1 MYASWTTKLIVGLF
15 ALAGIAA
22 LAVLS
27 LRLGK
32 IELLNNNGYVVYAN
46 FDNISG
52 LKTGDEVEIAG
63 VQVGKV
69 VALSLK
75 DYRAHVALRLNQGV
89 QVDTEAIASIKTS
102 GIIGDKYVSISLGS
116 GEHDIAAGGVI
127 RRTQSAFV
135 LEDAIGQ
142 LINSNS
148 SSNNSS
154 NSNGGGSGSANGASP
169 GDHDRVQSRATI
181 DCCLE
186 RDCCL
191 KKDRKLVVCAEQL
204 FRT

>member
-32 IELLNNNGYVVYAN
+32 IELLSNNGYVVYAN

-75 DYRAHVALRLNQGV
+75 DDRAHVALRLNQGV
-89 QVDTEAIASIKTS
+89 AVDSEAIASIKTS

-116 GEHDIAAGGVI
+116 GDDIAAGGVI

-169 GDHDRVQSRATI
+169 GDHDKSPKAGQ
-181 DCCLE
+181 
-186 RDCCL
+186 
-191 KKDRKLVVCAEQL
+191 Q
-204 FRT
+204 

>member
-22 LAVLS
+22 LAILS

-32 IELLNNNGYVVYAN
+32 IELFNNKGYIVYAN

-52 LKTGDEVEIAG
+52 VKVGDQVEIAG

-69 VALSLK
+69 ISISLK
-75 DYRAHVALRLNQGV
+75 DYRAHVGMRINDGV

-102 GIIGDKYVSISLGS
+102 GIIGDKYVSISLGG
-116 GEHDIAAGGVI
+116 GEHDIADGGVI

-142 LINSNS
+142 LINGSGS
-148 SSNNSS
+148 SSPS
-154 NSNGGGSGSANGASP
+154 GGSGSGSSGGSGRGTAP
-169 GDHDRVQSRATI
+169 GETDKD
-181 DCCLE
+181 
-186 RDCCL
+186 L
-191 KKDRKLVVCAEQL
+191 K
-204 FRT
+204 

>member
-15 ALAGIAA
+15 ALAGIVA
-22 LAVLS
+22 LAILS

-32 IELLNNNGYVVYAN
+32 IELLNSNGYVIYAN

-52 LKTGDEVEIAG
+52 LKAGDQVEIAG

-69 VALSLK
+69 IAISLK
-75 DYRAHVALRLNQGV
+75 DYRAHVGLRINQGV

-102 GIIGDKYVSISLGS
+102 GIIGDKYVSVSLGG
-116 GEHDIAAGGVI
+116 GEHDLADDGVI

-142 LINSNS
+142 LINSNGS
-148 SSNNSS
+148 SSSS
-154 NSNGGGSGSANGASP
+154 GGGTGSGGGSSS
-169 GDHDRVQSRATI
+169 GDHNKGLQ
-181 DCCLE
+181 
-186 RDCCL
+186 
-191 KKDRKLVVCAEQL
+191 
-204 FRT
+204 

>member
-22 LAVLS
+22 LAILS

-32 IELLNNNGYVVYAN
+32 IELWSNDGYVIYAN

-52 LKTGDEVEIAG
+52 LKTGDQVEIAG

-69 VALSLK
+69 VALGLK
-75 DYRAHVALRLNQGV
+75 DYRAHVALRINNGV
-89 QVDTEAIASIKTS
+89 RVDTDAIASIKTS
-102 GIIGDKYVSISLGS
+102 GIIGDKYVSISLGG
-116 GEHDIAAGGVI
+116 GEHDLAAGGLI

-142 LINSNS
+142 LINSNGS
-148 SSNNSS
+148 SSGGSS
-154 NSNGGGSGSANGASP
+154 SGGSGSGGAAS
-169 GDHDRVQSRATI
+169 GTHDNDKGLQ
-181 DCCLE
+181 
-186 RDCCL
+186 
-191 KKDRKLVVCAEQL
+191 
-204 FRT
+204 

>member
-15 ALAGIAA
+15 ALAGIVA
-22 LAVLS
+22 LAILS

-32 IELLNNNGYVVYAN
+32 IELFSTNGYVIYAN

-52 LKTGDEVEIAG
+52 LKTGDGVEIAG

-69 VALSLK
+69 IAISLK

-89 QVDTEAIASIKTS
+89 QVDTDAIASIKTS
-102 GIIGDKYVSISLGS
+102 GIIGDKYVSVSLGA
-116 GEHDIAAGGVI
+116 GEHDLADGGVI

-142 LINSNS
+142 LINSNNSPS
-148 SSNNSS
+148 SGAS
-154 NSNGGGSGSANGASP
+154 GSGSGASP
-169 GDHDRVQSRATI
+169 GGHDKG
-181 DCCLE
+181 
-186 RDCCL
+186 L
-191 KKDRKLVVCAEQL
+191 K
-204 FRT
+204 

>member
-15 ALAGIAA
+15 ALAGIVA
-22 LAVLS
+22 LGILS

-32 IELLNNNGYVVYAN
+32 IELFNNKGYVIYAN

-52 LKTGDEVEIAG
+52 LKTGDQVEIAG

-69 VALSLK
+69 ISISLK
-75 DYRAHVALRLNQGV
+75 DYRASVGLRINDGV
-89 QVDTEAIASIKTS
+89 RVDTEAIASIKTS
-102 GIIGDKYVSISLGS
+102 GIIGDKYVSISLGG

-142 LINSNS
+142 LINGNGS
-148 SSNNSS
+148 SSP
-154 NSNGGGSGSANGASP
+154 GGGSGSGSGGASGSGGSP
-169 GDHDRVQSRATI
+169 SAT
-181 DCCLE
+181 DKN
-186 RDCCL
+186 L
-191 KKDRKLVVCAEQL
+191 K
-204 FRT
+204 